1 MMPLVAH
8 SNAGG
13 IMNALTHYPRLAHN
27 HVEARPCDPALCEK
41 VLSDWFG
48 HPVILLSSGRA
59 GINIALKA
67 LGMHR
72 YRSRLRVP
80 PFLSTCVL
88 NAITPFA
95 FPVDIG
101 QNGDGMLWYHQY
113 GFPQRNAPLH
123 PNVIEDCAHSFF
135 STAITGERDWASDV
149 AIFSLPKFFDIEGMA
164 GGIIV
169 RNPELEEELRSIVA
183 EAPDDIPEVRMW
195 MRRIISSAFNVEGSA
210 VEKLFVGSAYELL
223 PQFIRADPH
232 DLAGFPA
239 STGEIRAIGHKRR
252 ERMEFV
258 VDFFGQKA
266 FPESLLWN
274 YGQIMPFA
282 IPCFSI
288 SDEKMREKA
297 DHLLKDIGIH
307 AGIYRVDV
315 RRDCRNAE
323 YRPCILLPCH
333 QNIPLNRLEEACTI
347 IASCGDNR

>member
-1 MMPLVAH
+1 MMPLVAP
-8 SNAGG
+8 SDNAG
-13 IMNALTHYPRLAHN
+13 MRSSLTHYPRLAYN
-27 HVEARPCDPALCEK
+27 HFENDSCDPTSCEK
-41 VLSDWFG
+41 VLSEWFG
-48 HPVILLSSGRA
+48 YPVILLSSGRA
-59 GINIALKA
+59 GINIVLKA

-101 QNGDGMLWYHQY
+101 QSGDGMLWYHQY
-113 GFPQRNAPLH
+113 GFPQRNLPLH

-135 STAITGERDWASDV
+135 TTATTGERVWASDV
-149 AIFSLPKFFDIEGMA
+149 AIFSLPKFFSIAGMA

-169 RNPELEEELRSIVA
+169 RNSELEERLRTIVA

-195 MRRIISSAFNVEGSA
+195 MRRIISSAFNVEDSI
-210 VEKLFVGSAYELL
+210 EKLFVGSAYELL
-223 PQFIRADPH
+223 PQFMRPDPH
-232 DLAGFPA
+232 DLAGFP
-239 STGEIRAIGHKRR
+239 TTTDEIRTIGRQRR

-258 VDFFGQKA
+258 VDFFGRQA
-266 FPESLLWN
+266 FPESLMRD
-274 YGQIMPFA
+274 YEHIMPFA
-282 IPCFSI
+282 MPCFSI

-297 DHLLKDIGIH
+297 DYLLMDIGIH

-315 RRDCRNAE
+315 NRDCNSPD

-333 QNIPLNRLEEACTI
+333 QNVSLNRLEDACAI
-347 IASCGDNR
+347 IASCADKR